1 MAAHKARRIKLN
13 TKMGGVCRTLVQ
25 LGECVLGVGLGTGF
39 SEEFGVPALALLD
52 NIQ

>member
-1 MAAHKARRIKLN
+1 MTLHRRLEGREFR
-13 TKMGGVCRTLVQ
+13 MGGVCRTLVQ

-52 NIQ
+52 NLQ